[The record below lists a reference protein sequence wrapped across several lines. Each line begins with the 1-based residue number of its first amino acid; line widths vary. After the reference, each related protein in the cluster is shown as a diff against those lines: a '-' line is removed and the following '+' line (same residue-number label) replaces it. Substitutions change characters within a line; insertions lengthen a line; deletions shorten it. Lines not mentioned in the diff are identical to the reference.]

1 MYKDFV
7 KTVRGIRNSAGCKT
21 YDALF
26 HQTTRGRWE
35 RENRTGFLNGD
46 EDQLH
51 PRFSCS
57 HLKYCTI
64 FCSSV

>member
-26 HQTTRGRWE
+26 HQTTPGGGNAKME
-35 RENRTGFLNGD
+35 
-46 EDQLH
+46 
-51 PRFSCS
+51 PA
-57 HLKYCTI
+57 
-64 FCSSV
+64 SSMEMRINSILAFHVLI